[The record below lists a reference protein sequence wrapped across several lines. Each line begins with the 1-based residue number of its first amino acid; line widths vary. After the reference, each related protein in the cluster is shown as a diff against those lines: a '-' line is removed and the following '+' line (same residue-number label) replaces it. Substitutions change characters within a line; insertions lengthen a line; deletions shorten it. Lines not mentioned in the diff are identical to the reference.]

1 MNRVAKC
8 LSVVR
13 STSTHFAVNP
23 FQPSIVYLANIII
36 LLIPRLLP
44 QCNSFAFQVTL
55 IGQKSSTIREK
66 PMWREV
72 LLMPRSVR
80 PLCLPVL
87 AVVAILVSS
96 SSFWLIYT
104 CLSSLAKNL
113 KLRAAISK
121 AKAINMPKDNIERLL
136 KRGAAKDAMALSE
149 ITYEAHGPGG
159 VALIIETKTD
169 NKNRT
174 VAQIR
179 HVLKEGGGMLVH
191 FLSIDR
197 IRHFGDLWKCPMVFQ
212 DHGPHRCIYCQCKR
226 SDYAA

>member
-1 MNRVAKC
+1 
-8 LSVVR
+8 
-13 STSTHFAVNP
+13 
-23 FQPSIVYLANIII
+23 
-36 LLIPRLLP
+36 
-44 QCNSFAFQVTL
+44 
-55 IGQKSSTIREK
+55 
-66 PMWREV
+66 
-72 LLMPRSVR
+72 
-80 PLCLPVL
+80 
-87 AVVAILVSS
+87 
-96 SSFWLIYT
+96 
-104 CLSSLAKNL
+104 
-113 KLRAAISK
+113 
-121 AKAINMPKDNIERLL
+121 MPKDNIERLL

-212 DHGPHRCIYCQCKR
+212 DHGPHRCIYCQYKR
-226 SDYAA
+226 NDYAAQILKSDKVDGDQLMEVALEAGADDIEDLDDCYRVFAFIYDFISAQISCEPSNLKDVANFVNQKGFEGEIEIAEVPTVSTLNFHSILQNTQALTPEQEEKLEKLLNNLEDLEDVDEVYHNAE